1 MSNAIQLQ
9 INTGLPL
16 TIRCHSE
23 WEEVEGDRYLTGYRM
38 EEIPGLSAQPQG
50 IFYTRSDVYE
60 WLNLKGIPTTD
71 VLFDFDEEDLEIVV
85 L

>member
-1 MSNAIQLQ
+1 MVSQLQ
-9 INTGLPL
+9 INVGLPL

-23 WEEVEGDRYLTGYRM
+23 WEEVGGDRYLTGYRM
-38 EEIPGLSAQPQG
+38 EEILGLPAQPQG

-60 WLNLKGIPTTD
+60 WLNSKGISTRE
-71 VLFDFDEEDLEIVV
+71 VLFDFDENDLELIV